1 MADKPKVNLYAISEL
16 KNTTDDAIP
25 PYMKS
30 LGFEQSNIYT
40 DVRLA
45 LGFAA
50 CTIAGV
56 TFYYDYTV
64 SNFEKTKE
72 FTLYAVIAY
81 FVLNAILTWWV
92 WGVEGGKVFVGER
105 NGVKITLESYAEKYT
120 PVYELKI
127 TATEN
132 GKTTVTKSKNP
143 FSTWYNQQGY
153 FVEKPFMAFLQNS
166 IPGLLSV
173 DEVTKTRNRKK

>member
-1 MADKPKVNLYAISEL
+1 
-16 KNTTDDAIP
+16 
-25 PYMKS
+25 MKS

-81 FVLNAILTWWV
+81 FVLNTILTWWV
-92 WGVEGGKVFVGER
+92 WGVEGGKVFIGER
-105 NGVKITLESYAEKYT
+105 NGVKVR
-120 PVYELKI
+120 P
-127 TATEN
+127 
-132 GKTTVTKSKNP
+132 
-143 FSTWYNQQGY
+143 
-153 FVEKPFMAFLQNS
+153 
-166 IPGLLSV
+166 
-173 DEVTKTRNRKK
+173 